1 MKNTDKVMEKKEKKP
16 TIDDMLN
23 DMENMMDYIKEI
35 GDTSINDLN
44 LEEINKKTNNFKEKY
59 KDILPEESE
68 DNLDTKK

>member
-1 MKNTDKVMEKKEKKP
+1 MKNTDKVMAKKEKKP

-68 DNLDTKK
+68 DNLDIKK

>member
-1 MKNTDKVMEKKEKKP
+1 MKNTDKVMAKKEKKP

-23 DMENMMDYIKEI
+23 DMENMMDYIKVI

>member
-1 MKNTDKVMEKKEKKP
+1 MAKKEKKP

-68 DNLDTKK
+68 DNLDIKK

>member
-1 MKNTDKVMEKKEKKP
+1 MKNTDKVMAKKEKKP